1 MIALVL
7 VLAASVPPQ
16 AIEAAPRSVYRVNPL
31 ADGSIIGASALAI
44 ILPYAFASDL
54 IHPHCPCDPAG
65 VNALDRHVIGNHNK
79 FLDDASDVTAGV
91 VMLAPALL
99 DSLDVGVSRG
109 LVEDLT
115 VYAETLAVNGALV
128 TAVKYM
134 VQRPLPRTYA
144 GDPALLNQPGGYRSF
159 YSGHTSLVVA
169 ALSATAVTL
178 EARHHQHFW
187 PWILVAAVGGVVAA
201 ERVAAGRHFYTDVAV
216 GAVAGAAVG
225 TLVPLAHRHDEQV
238 PMGGFGF
245 RF

>member
-16 AIEAAPRSVYRVNPL
+16 AIEAAPRSVYRVKP
-31 ADGSIIGASALAI
+31 AVDGSIIGASVLAI

-54 IHPHCPCDPAG
+54 IHPHCPCDPAA

-79 FLDDASDVTAGV
+79 FLDDASDVTAGL
-91 VMLAPALL
+91 VMLVPPLL
-99 DSLDVGVSRG
+99 DGLDVGVSRV

-128 TAVKYM
+128 TAVKYI

-144 GDPALLNQPGGYRSF
+144 GDPTLLNQPGGYRSF
-159 YSGHTSLVVA
+159 YSGHTSVVVA
-169 ALSATAVTL
+169 ALSAMAVTL
-178 EARHHQHFW
+178 EARHGQHIW
-187 PWILVAAVGGVVAA
+187 PWVLVAAVGGMVAA

-216 GAVAGAAVG
+216 AAVAGAAAG
-225 TLVPLAHRHDEQV
+225 TLVPLAHRRDEQDGT
-238 PMGGFGF
+238 GGLTI